1 MPSRTAMDGSAPR
14 GLPHSWEMERAV
26 LGGLMV
32 DATLYPEVAEVLRD
46 EDFSKPAHARL
57 FVLMG
62 QLHRRDQSCGLISVL
77 DALEGSPALETCGG
91 AAYVVGMGQAGSVDT
106 TVAEAKQVRRHADHR
121 RLIAA
126 LQDGVEDAYR
136 AEDEDVVG
144 SVSDRAVAAIAA
156 VRDGAMAKVT
166 YATPLADIDELGREM
181 DAAIRNPGKAV
192 GLPIDL
198 VDLEQILIGWIAG
211 KFYLFAARPA
221 MGKTALA
228 EEMAIHLARR
238 GFPVGFFSMEM
249 PRKELTMR
257 GACMLER
264 VDSVKIL
271 KGVGDA
277 GDVRRYVT
285 GLEDMG
291 RLPLYVDDTPG
302 LSIGE
307 FSARARRMVKK
318 DGVRAIFVDYI
329 QLMKD
334 PAALKRGNREQE
346 MTSISQGMKGLAKS
360 LDIPII
366 ALGQLNRALEAR
378 ANKRPMPSDLRES
391 GSLEQDADLIGFI
404 YRDEVYNPD
413 TADRGIAEVIIAKSR
428 YGPTGTAKL
437 AYIPQFTL
445 FQNYAGGPD
454 YR

>member
-1 MPSRTAMDGSAPR
+1 MDGSVPR
-14 GLPHSWEMERAV
+14 GLPHNWEVERAV
-26 LGGLMV
+26 IGGLMT
-32 DATLYPEVAEVLRD
+32 DSTLFPEVAEALRH

-57 FVLMG
+57 FQLMA
-62 QLHRRDQSCGLISVL
+62 QLHKRDGSCGLISVL
-77 DALEGSPALETCGG
+77 DALEGTPSLETCGG

-106 TVAEAKQVRRHADHR
+106 TMAEARQVRRHADHR

-166 YATPLADIDELGREM
+166 YATPLVDIDALGREM
-181 DAAIRNPGKAV
+181 DEAFANPGRAV
-192 GLPIDL
+192 GLPIDFT
-198 VDLEQILIGWIAG
+198 DLERLLIGWQGG
-211 KFYLFAARPA
+211 KFYLLAARPA
-221 MGKTALA
+221 MGKTAMA
-228 EEMAIHLARR
+228 EAYAIHLANR

-249 PRKELTMR
+249 PRRELTMR
-257 GACMLER
+257 GACMLGK

-271 KGVGDA
+271 KGVGDR
-277 GDVRRYVT
+277 DDMRRYAG

-307 FSARARRMVKK
+307 FCSRARRMVQKE
-318 DGVRAIFVDYI
+318 GARAIFVDYI

-334 PAALKRGNREQE
+334 PATAKRGNREQE
-346 MTSISQGMKGLAKS
+346 MTSISQGMKGLAKI
-360 LDIPII
+360 LDVPII
-366 ALGQLNRALEAR
+366 ALGQLNRGLEAR

-391 GSLEQDADLIGFI
+391 GSLEQDADVIIFI

-413 TADRGIAEVIIAKSR
+413 TADKGLAEIIVAKHRG
-428 YGPTGTAKL
+428 GPSGTVKL
-437 AYIPQFTL
+437 VFNPEFTL
-445 FQNYAGGPD
+445 FQNFTGQPD